1 MCKDIFTAVPVFVY
15 FRSFFVQVFTLLLF
29 KEVPW
34 VIVEFGICRSHPF
47 RRDQITLR
55 LSQYSCASSQ
65 SEDSECDA
73 QYIEMA

>member
-55 LSQYSCASSQ
+55 LS
-65 SEDSECDA
+65 
-73 QYIEMA
+73 